1 MYLRMRQHQTHRA
14 YGLVQVSAHVQML
27 YCTAD
32 GANLPKLGIHVQL
45 STVLIVGISYGGQ
58 IGDRHAGES
67 RIGFICLVK
76 AANSNLTS
84 LEIFQSTR
92 TPPFGFDGRSRHLG
106 AVLLRSVFRRAR
118 ARRGFWGSKV
128 PS

>member
-14 YGLVQVSAHVQML
+14 YGLVPGVSACTL
-27 YCTAD
+27 YC
-32 GANLPKLGIHVQL
+32 ANLPKLGIHVQL

-58 IGDRHAGES
+58 IRDRHAGES
-67 RIGFICLVK
+67 RIGFICLIK

-106 AVLLRSVFRRAR
+106 AVLLRSVSRRAR
-118 ARRGFWGSKV
+118 ARRGFWGSKEQLF
-128 PS
+128 